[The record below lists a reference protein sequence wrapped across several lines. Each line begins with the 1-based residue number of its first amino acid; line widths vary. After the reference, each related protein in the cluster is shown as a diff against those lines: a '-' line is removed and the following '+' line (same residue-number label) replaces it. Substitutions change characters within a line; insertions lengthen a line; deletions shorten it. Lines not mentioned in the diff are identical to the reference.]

1 MLFAGR
7 NMERIALTFT
17 TVNVGSLKK
26 NTSKAGT
33 SITRGGGAEVER
45 KISHSDKSEVLA
57 GGQRCQALSK
67 GALAFV
73 P

>member
-1 MLFAGR
+1 
-7 NMERIALTFT
+7 MERIALTFT

-26 NTSKAGT
+26 KHLQGRRIHNGNW
-33 SITRGGGAEVER
+33 GGAEVER